1 MALLNLPIMKLYF
14 TALPGDA
21 SANGNLVVKGMT
33 DSLGVGDRA
42 LVLLGNGVGWIEAR
56 LDEKDIEGIKEYHP
70 GIIKLPLK
78 FQSKEARVTCP
89 DCHLTYTHEH
99 IFSVP
104 VKS

>member
-1 MALLNLPIMKLYF
+1 MDLLNLPIVKLYF
-14 TALPGDA
+14 TALPGDTM
-21 SANGNLVVKGMT
+21 ANGNLVVQGMQ
-33 DSLGVGDRA
+33 DAIHEGDRI
-42 LVLLGNGVGWIEAR
+42 LVFRDELGWQESICHTEIVEGFHPTWIR
-56 LDEKDIEGIKEYHP
+56 
-70 GIIKLPLK
+70 LPLK